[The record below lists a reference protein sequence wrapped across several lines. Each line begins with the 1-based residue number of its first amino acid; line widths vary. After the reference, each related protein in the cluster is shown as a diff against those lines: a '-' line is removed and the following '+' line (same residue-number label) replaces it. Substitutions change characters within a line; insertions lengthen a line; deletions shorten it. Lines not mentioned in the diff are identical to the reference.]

1 MFVRDLAEGAPELR
15 GTIERTGKLDKFQ
28 FINIEHCGERYPL
41 QAVYFSFSDFHLNT
55 DCLQERKT
63 ITYQGK
69 QLRVED
75 ATKGDFPNSSLV
87 LVGLDPSHP
96 THKVKETFQRFRP
109 KFIQL
114 YQSESGKSSCA
125 VVTFSNIKDRDR
137 AILGTLAL
145 SNVLLYPSYDRIQTV
160 VTHGTHRRETT
171 STDEVVF
178 VYKSKR
184 YVCNRE
190 DVDDVCEYVA
200 GQTLIEIDLSSMYE
214 SIPGNF
220 EIIINFLRNRTIIVD
235 EMNAVFLSK
244 IAIVLGISCLFD
256 IDIGSYLTMN
266 NIVYMANCGSIP
278 DDMGILKQFCIDH
291 LPTLVKTDR
300 IQLLPV
306 PLILELLELD
316 ASDAKLVNV
325 HRLLIQTQHSREGK
339 TEIAKHVELKGSNAL
354 EFRRLILDEGID
366 FNALGKDAM
375 RAYIRTVDAP
385 PFICLE
391 GRNPFEGI
399 FHFLAVQSGGN
410 PHVRGVVT
418 LEASSTQ
425 VSTVHR
431 ILDYDTTGYFSTRDI
446 PGQWIKF
453 RFNYHRVSL
462 SGYTYKTH
470 SVVGNGHSKSW
481 KLEAS
486 QDGVT
491 WRVIHEVN
499 GTVALVSCGAV
510 YRAWFPPTA
519 FYSYFKITQTAPNSI
534 NYNNFRV
541 ANIEFFGRI
550 RNR

>member
-1 MFVRDLAEGAPELR
+1 MFVRDLPEGAPELR
-15 GTIERTGKLDKFQ
+15 GTIERTGNLSKFQ
-28 FINIEHCGERYPL
+28 FITIERCGERYPL
-41 QAVYFSFSDFHLNT
+41 QAAYFTFSEFHLNT

-69 QLRVED
+69 RLHIED
-75 ATKGDFPNSSLV
+75 ATKGDFSNSSLV
-87 LVGLDPSHP
+87 VVGLDPSHP
-96 THKVKETFQRFRP
+96 AHKVKETFQRFRP

-114 YQSESGKSSCA
+114 YHSESGKSSCA

-145 SNVLLYPSYDRIQTV
+145 SNVLLYPSYDKIETP
-160 VTHGTHRRETT
+160 VTQSAPHGDMT

-184 YVCNRE
+184 YACNRK
-190 DVDDVCEYVA
+190 DVDDLCEYVA

-214 SIPGNF
+214 SIPGDF
-220 EIIINFLRNRTIIVD
+220 QIIVDFLRTRTIIVD

-244 IAIVLGISCLFD
+244 IAIVLGITCLFD

-266 NIVYMANCGSIP
+266 NIVCMANCGSLP
-278 DDMGILKQFCIDH
+278 DDMGVVKQFCIDH
-291 LPTLVKTDR
+291 LPTLVKTER

-306 PLILELLELD
+306 PLILELLESD
-316 ASDAKLVNV
+316 ASDARLVNV
-325 HRLLIQTQHSREGK
+325 RRLLIQAQHSREEK
-339 TEIAKHVELKGSNAL
+339 TEIAKLVDLKGCNAL

-375 RAYIRTVDAP
+375 RAYIGTVDAP

-391 GRNPFEGI
+391 YRHPFEGI

-425 VSTVHR
+425 VSSVHR

-446 PGQWIKF
+446 PGQWIRF
-453 RFNYHRVSL
+453 RFNFHRVSL

-486 QDGVT
+486 QDGIT

-499 GTVALVSCGAV
+499 GTTALVSCGAV
-510 YRAWFPPTA
+510 YRASFPPTA